1 MVVEQACGG
10 RCWEV
15 ALEGSLLR
23 IGGLELDLEA
33 LSGPES
39 RMVAVYAG
47 ADGAPTL
54 EATDW
59 LGAEVLL
66 PGRPLEAVPAG
77 EQVYEDEEGQEV
89 RTPVYEYRM
98 APLNLEL
105 VQVRLFGLPP
115 QVGEQGGEG

>member
-33 LSGPES
+33 LSKPEPQ
-39 RMVAVYAG
+39 RVAVYAG

-66 PGRPLEAVPAG
+66 PGRPLEAVQMG
-77 EQVYEDEEGQEV
+77 DGSEEG
-89 RTPVYEYRM
+89 PVYEFRY
-98 APLNLEL
+98 APLNTEM
-105 VQVRLFGLPP
+105 VVVRLFGLPP
-115 QVGEQGGEG
+115 WTGVEGGGA